1 MFRNPEKMADM
12 TEERRI
18 LIVEAR
24 YYQDIADE
32 LAKGAT
38 RELETAGLG
47 HDRLAVPGVF
57 EVPGAIRFALRAM
70 ETHSATV
77 NYSGFVALGTV
88 IQGETDHYQHISREA
103 TRALMDIAIH
113 QSVALGFGI
122 LTCDTQDQAKARAAV
137 DRGNKGGEAVRACL
151 RMMEVKKDFRLAQR

>member
-1 MFRNPEKMADM
+1 M
-12 TEERRI
+12 TEERRV

-24 YYQDIADE
+24 FYQDIADE
-32 LAKGAT
+32 LAKGAE

-57 EVPGAIRFALRAM
+57 EVPGAIRFAIRAM
-70 ETHSATV
+70 ETHSATT
-77 NYSGFVALGTV
+77 NYAGFVALGTV
-88 IQGETDHYQHISREA
+88 IRGETDHYEHISRES
-103 TRALMDIAIH
+103 TRALMDIATQ

-122 LTCDTQDQAKARAAV
+122 LTCDTSDQAKARAAV
-137 DRGNKGGEAVRACL
+137 DQGNKGAEAVRACL